1 MVLQISLTGLSNS
14 GICHESWYLLHALPH
29 RKRVKPFLYSK
40 NWTQKC
46 KFLEQC
52 GDLVVCKPVC
62 SCKYL
67 RRFLKFIFE
76 LIHSQMLIYVYTEL
90 YRKNCLA
97 ISLIGNSFPLLV
109 VMLCLKSFFEDL
121 FASFW
126 ISFLLFFVQFG
137 FGRPHV
143 RYV

>member
-52 GDLVVCKPVC
+52 GDLVVNQYVLAI
-62 SCKYL
+62 YL

-126 ISFLLFFVQFG
+126 ISFLPFFVQFG

>member
-52 GDLVVCKPVC
+52 GDLVVNQYVLAI
-62 SCKYL
+62 YL